1 MTDRIRID
9 DRGHALAGGRRL
21 SALRLTERFDLP
33 PPGTGNAGNREQQ
46 KETQDEAQRLSPW
59 SHVGWNA
66 FLTLQTRRIV
76 SVHPARHPAA
86 NLFVMM
92 TTSIRFGAYPLE
104 DYRAHRDDIQ
114 QALQQVLEIGHY
126 ILGKEV
132 ATFEQEFAS
141 FVGVAHSIGVANGT
155 DAIELLLRALDINGG
170 NSVAVPS
177 QTAVASV
184 SAIVRA
190 GATPLFVD
198 VDPDTFTML
207 PESLDQ
213 AIHSPAGRQLK
224 AVLAVHLYGHPA
236 DLDGLRALCD
246 EHNLILLEDCAQ
258 SHGAMYHGKPVGSIG
273 RGASFSFYP
282 TKNLGA
288 IGDGGA
294 VTTNDTALA
303 DKVRWLRQYGWRQRY
318 ISDFE
323 GINSRLDE
331 LQAAILRVKLPF
343 VAASNK
349 RRRFLADIY
358 EKGLSDLPIQIP
370 LSQPGCEHAYHLYVV
385 RVKERDALM
394 KRLHSLNILASL
406 HYPAAVH
413 QQPAYAA
420 LTQYSPPLA
429 NTDALVPEILSL
441 PLHPYLAEEAVEYTV
456 HTIRQFFV

>member
-1 MTDRIRID
+1 
-9 DRGHALAGGRRL
+9 
-21 SALRLTERFDLP
+21 
-33 PPGTGNAGNREQQ
+33 
-46 KETQDEAQRLSPW
+46 
-59 SHVGWNA
+59 
-66 FLTLQTRRIV
+66 
-76 SVHPARHPAA
+76 
-86 NLFVMM
+86 M
-92 TTSIRFGAYPLE
+92 TTAKSAPSCFSAYPLE
-104 DYRAHRDDIQ
+104 DYRAHREDIE
-114 QALQQVLEIGHY
+114 QAVQRVLERGHY
-126 ILGKEV
+126 ILGSEV
-132 ATFEQEFAS
+132 AAFEQEFAS

-155 DAIELLLRALDINGG
+155 DAIELLLRALEINGG
-170 NSVAVPS
+170 SSVAVPS

-198 VDPDTFTML
+198 VDPVTFTML

-213 AIHSPAGRQLK
+213 AIHSPVGTQLK

-236 DLDGLRALCD
+236 EMDELRGLCD
-246 EHNLILLEDCAQ
+246 GHNLVLLEDCAQ

-294 VTTNDTALA
+294 VTTNDSALA
-303 DKVRWLRQYGWRQRY
+303 DKVRWLRQYGWRERY
-318 ISDFE
+318 ISDFD

-343 VAASNK
+343 LIPNNK
-349 RRRFLADIY
+349 RRRSLAAIY
-358 EKGLSDLPIQIP
+358 EKGLSDLPIQTP
-370 LSQPGCEHAYHLYVV
+370 VPRSCCEHVYHLYVI

-394 KRLHSLNILASL
+394 KHLNFHNIPAAR

-413 QQPAYAA
+413 HQPAYAA
-420 LTQYSPPLA
+420 LAQHSPPLA

-441 PLHPYLAEEAVEYTV
+441 PLHPYLAEDEVEYTIDV
-456 HTIRQFFV
+456 IRQFFA